1 MLSGSFSFV
10 FARGIREGKAFCIL
24 PLFTRMIFALSI
36 FKNIHLRTQLVRDF
50 KYSLHFKILS
60 MKFIMCTLMSSR
72 ILLRE
77 HLDVICLQ
85 TSFFKQ
91 LIDYRGELG
100 AHLSKV
106 LPLSPFFPLQLWPY
120 IPISSACH
128 ESVPSFGKW
137 YSGVQRMGGTRKPAS
152 CVPHC
157 LRLGPRYVAT
167 RCYAMATIEFA

>member
-1 MLSGSFSFV
+1 MPTDQLHFPKCFRGLFSFV

-24 PLFTRMIFALSI
+24 SLFTRMIFAISI
-36 FKNIHLRTQLVRDF
+36 SRIFISTVLTTWISKLNYCVISNTGRISR
-50 KYSLHFKILS
+50 YSEL
-60 MKFIMCTLMSSR
+60 MMCTLMSS
-72 ILLRE
+72 IVLLRE

-128 ESVPSFGKW
+128 ESVPSFGK
-137 YSGVQRMGGTRKPAS
+137 
-152 CVPHC
+152 
-157 LRLGPRYVAT
+157 
-167 RCYAMATIEFA
+167 